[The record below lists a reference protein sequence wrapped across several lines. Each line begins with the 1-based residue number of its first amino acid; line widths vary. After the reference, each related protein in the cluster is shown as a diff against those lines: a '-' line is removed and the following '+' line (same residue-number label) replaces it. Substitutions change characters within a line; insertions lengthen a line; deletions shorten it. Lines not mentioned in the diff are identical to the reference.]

1 MQSPS
6 SVSSYTKSIGK
17 RLSKI
22 LAVTASYWESDAQFG
37 FSDYI
42 YSQHLDQVVQDSEL
56 DSDTEKQQSSDL
68 NVEIWR
74 WAI

>member
-1 MQSPS
+1 M
-6 SVSSYTKSIGK
+6 
-17 RLSKI
+17 
-22 LAVTASYWESDAQFG
+22 QFG

-42 YSQHLDQVVQDSEL
+42 YSQHLDQVVQDSQL

-74 WAI
+74 WAL